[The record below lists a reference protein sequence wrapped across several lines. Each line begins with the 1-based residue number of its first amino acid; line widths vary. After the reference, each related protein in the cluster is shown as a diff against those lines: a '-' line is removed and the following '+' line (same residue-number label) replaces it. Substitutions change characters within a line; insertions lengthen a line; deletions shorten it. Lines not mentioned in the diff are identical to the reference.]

1 MEFVELER
9 ITGEAIGNAIIKFY
23 NELVLNWVL
32 RAILWL
38 RCKYSVSEKSAA
50 SYVLKESPKA
60 IVTHCSSHNLNLPL
74 ASSCKL
80 PEIDNISKTYKAIT
94 IFFNSSPKRKGLLD
108 YIEKQR
114 FWQCLQ
120 RLLGFQ
126 NKGRRNNLRKCHH

>member
-9 ITGEAIGNAIIKFY
+9 TTGEAIGNAIIKLY
-23 NELVLNWVL
+23 NEIGIEL
-32 RAILWL
+32 
-38 RCKYSVSEKSAA
+38 SAEINIMIALQIFSLTA

-60 IVTHCSSHNLNLPL
+60 IVTHCPSHDLNLSL

-80 PEIDNISKTYKAIT
+80 PEIDNILKTCKAII
-94 IFFNSSPKRKGLLD
+94 IFFSSPKRKGLLD